1 MTGTKYPIF
10 KCLRRGQKGF
20 TLIELLIVVA
30 ILGIVAGVV
39 IPNATAYFGRGKEE
53 AMRTE
58 LDTVQTAMFAI
69 MSDAEASNV
78 TELGTET
85 NILTNLPTLPGGD
98 HTFKKYLSKDGVTK
112 YYYTWDDS
120 GDVTCANTT

>member
-1 MTGTKYPIF
+1 MTGTKYPLF
-10 KCLRRGQKGF
+10 KCLHRGQKGF

-58 LDTVQTAMFAI
+58 TDTVQTAMFAG
-69 MSDAEASNV
+69 MSDAEVSAVTAQTTATNV
-78 TELGTET
+78 LTDKPTECHLG
-85 NILTNLPTLPGGD
+85 P
-98 HTFKKYLSKDGVTK
+98 YLSKNGVTK
-112 YYYTWDDS
+112 YYYTWDS
-120 GDVTCANTT
+120 KGDVACANMT

>member
-53 AMRTE
+53 AILTE
-58 LDTVQTAMFAI
+58 TDTVQTAMFAA
-69 MSDAEASNV
+69 MSDHEVAAVGNQTTATNV
-78 TELGTET
+78 LTSLPALCPLG
-85 NILTNLPTLPGGD
+85 P
-98 HTFKKYLSKDGVTK
+98 YLSKNGVTK
-112 YYYTWDDS
+112 YYYTWTSD

>member
-1 MTGTKYPIF
+1 MTRTKYPIF

-39 IPNATAYFGRGKEE
+39 IPNATAYFGRGKAE
-53 AMRTE
+53 AILTE
-58 LDTVQTAMFAI
+58 TDTVQTAMFAI

-78 TELGTET
+78 TAQSSATNNLTGKPGGT
-85 NILTNLPTLPGGD
+85 GD
-98 HTFKKYLSKDGVTK
+98 HTFDDYLSKDGVTK
-112 YYYTWDDS
+112 YYYTWTDD

>member
-1 MTGTKYPIF
+1 MIGTKYPIF
-10 KCLRRGQKGF
+10 KCLRHGQKGF

-53 AMRTE
+53 AIATE
-58 LDTVQTAMFAI
+58 TDTVQTAMFAA
-69 MSDAEASNV
+69 MSDFEVSNV
-78 TELGTET
+78 TAGGPT
-85 NILTNLPTLPGGD
+85 NNLTGLPTECPLGD
-98 HTFKKYLSKDGVTK
+98 YLSKDGVTK
-112 YYYTWDDS
+112 YYYSWDGT

>member
-1 MTGTKYPIF
+1 MIGTKYPIF
-10 KCLRRGQKGF
+10 KCLHRGQKGF

-58 LDTVQTAMFAI
+58 LDTVQTAMFAG
-69 MSDAEASNV
+69 MSDNEVSAVTAETTATNV
-78 TELGTET
+78 LTDKPTECPLGT
-85 NILTNLPTLPGGD
+85 
-98 HTFKKYLSKDGVTK
+98 YLSKNGVTK
-112 YYYTWDDS
+112 YYYTW
-120 GDVTCANTT
+120 GTGGNVTCANMTP

>member
-1 MTGTKYPIF
+1 MSKTKYPIF
-10 KCLRRGQKGF
+10 KCLRHGQKGF

-58 LDTVQTAMFAI
+58 TDTVQTAMFAA
-69 MSDAEASNV
+69 MNDAEVENV
-78 TELGTET
+78 TAGGP
-85 NILTNLPTLPGGD
+85 TNLLTALPIECPLED
-98 HTFKKYLSKDGVTK
+98 YLSKHAVTK
-112 YYYTWDDS
+112 YYYNWTSD
-120 GDVTCANTT
+120 GDVTCANMT

>member
-10 KCLRRGQKGF
+10 KCLRHGQKGF

-39 IPNATAYFGRGKEE
+39 IPNATAYFGKGKEE

-58 LDTVQTAMFAI
+58 TDTVQTAMFAA
-69 MSDAEASNV
+69 MSDAERETVTAGGPTNV
-78 TELGTET
+78 LTSLPAECPLG
-85 NILTNLPTLPGGD
+85 P
-98 HTFKKYLSKDGVTK
+98 YLSKYGVTK
-112 YYYTWDDS
+112 YYYNWTSD
-120 GDVTCANTT
+120 GDVTCVNMTP

>member
-10 KCLRRGQKGF
+10 KCLRHGQKGF

-53 AMRTE
+53 AMATE

-69 MSDAEASNV
+69 MSDAEVSAVGNQ
-78 TELGTET
+78 TAFT
-85 NILTNLPTLPGGD
+85 NALTALPTGTLNI
-98 HTFKKYLSKDGVTK
+98 TFDTYLSKNGVTK
-112 YYYTWDDS
+112 YYYAWTAE
-120 GDVTCANTT
+120 GDVSQNDTAG